1 MSEKTRKTE
10 PPLHLDMPFAE
21 ALERFV
27 RTNPEE
33 VAPPK
38 GKKPKV
44 AKAAKRLA
52 ASKQSSEPPIQR
64 HKGRAD

>member
-1 MSEKTRKTE
+1 MTDEKRKLE
-10 PPLHLDMPFAE
+10 PPLHLNMPFAE

-27 RTNPEE
+27 HTDPAE
-33 VAPPK
+33 VVPPK

-52 ASKQSSEPPIQR
+52 SLKAAKEPKD
-64 HKGRAD
+64 HKRERNT